1 MPLITEELSVWD
13 IGLRWSGH
21 DPDRLWLRLPLEA
34 KDYFRLMMEA
44 ILSGEI
50 ICDTLALA
58 KLPPGSRADP
68 RFYIRTYID
77 EVHACI
83 FGRRYDRKLLKWA
96 AIDRMDFHQWCERRG
111 ITPPEFWFPPGWKL
125 EYASDDP
132 LSYPGCWVRHL
143 EPDAPG
149 TMVSL
154 KYDPPDMGED
164 GENDVSQMEI
174 HTNISPGESDN
185 SPQIEE
191 LPSLL
196 AEQSKNEKALR
207 DCQRIKL
214 VCQQIAS
221 VIWEEDKSR
230 TIASVVK
237 DELVQKY
244 GGASFYQDETVREW
258 LKEVAPREVKNRRGR
273 PRKNGD
279 SDDQV

>member
-13 IGLRWSGH
+13 IGLRWAGH
-21 DPDRLWLRLPLEA
+21 DPDRIWLRLPLEA

-50 ICDTLALA
+50 ICDNLALA
-58 KLPPGSRADP
+58 KRPPDSKADP
-68 RFYIRTYID
+68 NFYIRTYID
-77 EVHACI
+77 DVYACI
-83 FGRRYDRKLLKWA
+83 HGRRYDRKLLKWA

-125 EYASDDP
+125 EYDSRDP
-132 LSYPGCWVRHL
+132 LSHPGCWVEHV
-143 EPDAPG
+143 EPDDPE

-154 KYDPPDMGED
+154 KYNPPCMDED
-164 GENDVSQMEI
+164 KQVEVSQTKA
-174 HTNISPGESDN
+174 HADISTGESD
-185 SPQIEE
+185 SS
-191 LPSLL
+191 PSLAGQAPQP
-196 AEQSKNEKALR
+196 AEESKNEKALR

-214 VCQQIAS
+214 VCQQIAT
-221 VIWEEDKSR
+221 VIWREDKSR
-230 TIASVVK
+230 TIASLVK

-258 LKEVAPREVKNRRGR
+258 LKEVAPREVKKRRGR

-279 SDDQV
+279 QDIQE